1 MPPPDPDLTPAQE
14 HAVRS
19 RLADA
24 RHEGPIPD
32 DVAARLDATL
42 AGLVADRDGAGAA
55 DEADPGER
63 VVRLRSRRRKVTAG
77 LLVAATVVVVG
88 GVVGGQIL
96 GDQVSVLPTL
106 GGGSETS
113 SDAGSAAS
121 EESGGDAAP
130 AERGA
135 RQRGDRDRADGIEDP
150 TLTHSYESQ
159 SGTLDKRAT
168 RGAPEVDPSTFAADA
183 ERLSVVSVGRGSAT
197 YSLRSEA
204 TADAKVGCSVSA
216 GRGRRVLVTY
226 EGQLGVLVY
235 RRPEGGRQQV
245 ELHLCGSLAP
255 RRTTEIP
262 AD

>member
-55 DEADPGER
+55 DVADPGER

-183 ERLSVVSVGRGSAT
+183 ERLRGLAHAAATPSSRDNTRSSSA
-197 YSLRSEA
+197 
-204 TADAKVGCSVSA
+204 KIGCSVSA
-216 GRGRRVLVTY
+216 SGGRRVLVTY
-226 EGQLGVLVY
+226 EGQPGVLVY